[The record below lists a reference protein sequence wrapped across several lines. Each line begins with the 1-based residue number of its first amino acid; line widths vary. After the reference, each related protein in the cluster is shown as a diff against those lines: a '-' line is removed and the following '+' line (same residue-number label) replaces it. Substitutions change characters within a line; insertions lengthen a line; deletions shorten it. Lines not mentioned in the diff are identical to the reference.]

1 MSNKFFYSFLFN
13 TVTILIHELL
23 LTIVVSRL
31 HIRP

>member
-13 TVTILIHELL
+13 TITILIHELL
-23 LTIVVSRL
+23 LAVFVSRL